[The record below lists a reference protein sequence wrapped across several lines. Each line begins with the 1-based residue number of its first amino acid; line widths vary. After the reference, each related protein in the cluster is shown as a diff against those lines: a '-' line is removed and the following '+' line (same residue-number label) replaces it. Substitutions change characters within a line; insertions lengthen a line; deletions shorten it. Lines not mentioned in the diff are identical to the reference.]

1 MLFNLQQ
8 AEIQINYTLIQ
19 LLKKNNQRINY
30 VLMLAS

>member
-8 AEIQINYTLIQ
+8 AEIHINYTLIQ